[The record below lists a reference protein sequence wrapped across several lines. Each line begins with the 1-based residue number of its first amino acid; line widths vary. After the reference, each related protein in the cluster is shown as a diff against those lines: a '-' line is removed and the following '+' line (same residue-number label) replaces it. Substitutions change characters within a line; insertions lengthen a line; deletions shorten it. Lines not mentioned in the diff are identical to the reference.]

1 MNKNLYQTPKGQR
14 TREGILSLAVDIA
27 SAEGLEGLTIGHLAE
42 ALRMSKSGLFAHFGS
57 KEELQL
63 ATVDRAGEVFGQKV
77 LEPLGKADAGL
88 PKLLQ
93 MMSTWI
99 RYVESGTFRGGC
111 FFAAASAEFDGRPGA
126 VRDRIAALTK
136 EWIDLIEGEVAR
148 ARDLGHLDPKTDAA
162 QLAFELHAYTQEAN
176 WAYQLLGDPESFD
189 RARRGVEDRLRGLA
203 TQEGLRVGK
212 VRRVAKA
219 SDANLIESV

>member
-1 MNKNLYQTPKGQR
+1 MEKNPFQTTKGQR
-14 TREGILSLAVDIA
+14 TREGILSLAVNIA
-27 SAEGLEGLTIGHLAE
+27 SAEGLEGLTIGRLAN
-42 ALRMSKSGLFAHFGS
+42 ASGMSKSGLFAHFGS
-57 KEELQL
+57 KQVLQL
-63 ATVDRAGEVFGQKV
+63 ATVDRAGEVFAQKV
-77 LEPLGKADAGL
+77 LAPIAEAAPGL

-99 RYVESGTFRGGC
+99 RHVESGTFRGGC

-136 EWIDLIEGEVAR
+136 EWIDLLEGEVAR
-148 ARDLGHLDPKTDAA
+148 ARDLGHLDPKTDAT

-176 WAYQLLGDPESFD
+176 WAYQLLHDSKSFD
-189 RARRGVEDRLRGLA
+189 RARRAVEDRLRGLA

-212 VRRVAKA
+212 VRRVTKA
-219 SDANLIESV
+219 SDANLIESA